1 MSFLYPKFLWA
12 LLLNIIPIFIHLFNF
27 QKYETLY
34 FSDISLFK
42 NIKEKTKKRSQ
53 LKNLLVLICRILFL
67 SSIILAFCFPYL
79 PNLDKS
85 EFQNIPRI
93 GIYLDNSYSMSRL
106 NKNQSLLES
115 AKDDLMKL
123 VDNLPENTKFIFTTN
138 TIKKN
143 KQFGINKDEL
153 KNKIIKKILEM
164 RWV

>member
-1 MSFLYPKFLWA
+1 MCS
-12 LLLNIIPIFIHLFNF
+12 IFIHLFNF

-85 EFQNIPRI
+85 EFQKIPRI
-93 GIYLDNSYSMSRL
+93 GIYLDNSFSIIQFEIESSRVFGESL
-106 NKNQSLLES
+106 SDKTLPSLLNDSNDEYFLQKPYS
-115 AKDDLMKL
+115 FNILLQYDFTLFSKISL
-123 VDNLPENTKFIFTTN
+123 VPVLR
-138 TIKKN
+138 
-143 KQFGINKDEL
+143 Q
-153 KNKIIKKILEM
+153 
-164 RWV
+164 